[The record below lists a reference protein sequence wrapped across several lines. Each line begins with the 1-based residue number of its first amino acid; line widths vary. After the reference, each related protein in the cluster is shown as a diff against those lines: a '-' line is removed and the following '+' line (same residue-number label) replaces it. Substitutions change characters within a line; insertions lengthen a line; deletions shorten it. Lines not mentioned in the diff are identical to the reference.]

1 MIITLTN
8 MNNTAAVTIGIL
20 TIVRVDGDNKE
31 KEEDNDGTSSSILVR
46 LGVLVVRTT
55 EDGRSLLSKKN
66 CTVWTVSIVRMG
78 MAAGVDCGCKAR
90 PSITVSVLLPS
101 LQTTISPV
109 WVITV

>member
-8 MNNTAAVTIGIL
+8 MNNTAAVTIGIS

-31 KEEDNDGTSSSILVR
+31 KADDTDGTSSSILLVR

-78 MAAGVDCGCKAR
+78 MAAGFDCGCNAR
-90 PSITVSVLLPS
+90 PFITVSV
-101 LQTTISPV
+101 
-109 WVITV
+109 